1 LEYNNKTV
9 WITGASSGIGRALVK
24 RFSKENANIILS
36 SRNVSELEK
45 LKSEVESYGNKVVIE
60 ALDLANQDS
69 FKEIVERVISEFGSI
84 DLLINNGGISQRSL
98 VEETSL
104 DVDRKLMEVNFFGT
118 VALTKAVLPYMLKQ
132 GGGQIAVVTS
142 IVGKFGFPLRSAYSA
157 SKHAL
162 HGFFDSLRSEVYKYN
177 IAVTLVLP
185 GYVNTNLSY
194 NALVGDGSEQNSQ
207 DHDLAKGLAPEEFA
221 KKLIN
226 AIKKQKNEVVIA
238 GAKETLSVYLK
249 RFFPK
254 LLSKLVRNVNT

>member
-1 LEYNNKTV
+1 MSFKNKVV
-9 WITGASSGIGRALVK
+9 WITGASSGIGKALALE
-24 RFSKENANIILS
+24 FSKLDAKIIIS
-36 SRNVSELEK
+36 SRKKEALEK
-45 LKSEVESYGNKVVIE
+45 VKKECITPKNVKIVP
-60 ALDLANQDS
+60 LDLEDYTHLDDAVAS
-69 FKEIVERVISEFGSI
+69 AISQFGKI
-84 DLLINNGGISQRSL
+84 DILINNGGISQRALAIDTDIS
-98 VEETSL
+98 
-104 DVDRKLMEVNFFGT
+104 VDKRIMDINYMGT
-118 VALTKAVLPYMLKQ
+118 MALSKGLLPHF
-132 GGGQIAVVTS
+132 IANKSGHFVSITS
-142 IVGKFGFPLRSAYSA
+142 ITGKVATPQRTAYAA

-194 NALVGDGSEQNSQ
+194 NALVGDGSEQNSE

-221 KKLIN
+221 KKLIR

-254 LLSKLVRNVNT
+254 LLSKLVRNVNP